1 MGNAGNGIEKRRGGI
16 GKRRGG
22 IEKRR
27 EREWETPGMGLGKG
41 QGKRPC
47 TMCRAFG
54 KVPGGYLSSRAVSSQ
69 VLSAYEGLTAVFGMG
84 TGGAPQLNHRKSPVP
99 EYLENRIPF
108 IRFDQALDLL
118 VSVSFMRCRTST
130 PDLST
135 LSSARGLTSFR
146 NGRSYLEVGFT
157 LRCLQRLS
165 DPHMATQL
173 CRWHDN

>member
-1 MGNAGNGIEKRRGGI
+1 MRFLLFRSLLALSAIPCKKPPSYIASPVSLFKRSGSH
-16 GKRRGG
+16 
-22 IEKRR
+22 
-27 EREWETPGMGLGKG
+27 
-41 QGKRPC
+41 
-47 TMCRAFG
+47 
-54 KVPGGYLSSRAVSSQ
+54 LSSRAVSSQ

-165 DPHMATQL
+165 DPHLATQP
-173 CRWHDN
+173 CRWRDN